1 MRPEHRVRHMTRSIP
16 DDTESRLAFEKK
28 LRELRPKLHRYCSRM
43 ASSVVD
49 GEDIVQEVFVKAIEA
64 FPGKQISNLESWLF
78 RVAHNAAVDFLR
90 RRKRQQAVWSEED
103 PDMIIDTNASAA
115 DWHVA
120 EASLRTFMHLPI
132 SQRCCTIL
140 MDVLGYSLREVADI
154 TGLTVPAVK
163 AALHRGRTRIRDLAR
178 EPDDSTPSALSQE
191 DLRRLAKYVDRFNAR
206 DFDAVRDMLAD
217 GVRLELVA
225 CTRIEDR
232 QQVSKYFHNYSG
244 VYDWHFVPGLVDRR
258 PALLVF
264 DPRDPAAAPSYFI
277 LLEWADDDVAS
288 IRDFRHARY
297 VAESAEMIVF
307 GSSASLS

>member
-1 MRPEHRVRHMTRSIP
+1 MQAEHWARHMTRSIP

-90 RRKRQQAVWSEED
+90 RRKRQEAVWSEED
-103 PDMIIDTNASAA
+103 PDMNIDNNASAA
-115 DWHVA
+115 DRQVA
-120 EASLRTFMHLPI
+120 AASLRTFMHLPI
-132 SQRCCTIL
+132 AQRGCTIL
-140 MDVLGYSLREVADI
+140 VDVLGYSLQEVSGI
-154 TGLTVPAVK
+154 TGLSVPAVK
-163 AALHRGRTRIRDLAR
+163 AALHRGRTRIRDLAS
-178 EPDDSTPSALSQE
+178 EADDSVPPALSQE
-191 DLRRLAKYVDRFNAR
+191 DLRRLANYVDRFNAR
-206 DFDAVRDMLAD
+206 DFDAVRNMLAD
-217 GVRLELVA
+217 DVRLELVA
-225 CTRIEDR
+225 RTRIEGR

-244 VYDWHFVPGLVDRR
+244 VHDWRFVPGMVDRR
-258 PALLVF
+258 PALLVLE
-264 DPRDPAAAPSYFI
+264 PSDPAAPPSYFI
-277 LLEWADDDVAS
+277 LLEWADDHVAS

-307 GSSASLS
+307 GSPAGSS